1 MKAFEIHTY
10 RDGKWRIDS
19 MFDDREIAVYE
30 AERMDSSGRYSSVRV
45 IEEIYDEER
54 DETRTRTIY
63 RGQRAAQEAAERL
76 EESRKKRVV
85 QKGTR
90 PGGGGEIRAR
100 PQKIQP
106 KKSGSLTGFVV
117 ILALLGV
124 LGIALLI
131 GLRYMQELV

>member
-19 MFDDREIAVYE
+19 MFDDRDIAVYE

-54 DETRTRTIY
+54 DEARTRTIY
-63 RGQRAAQEAAERL
+63 RGQRAAQEAADRL
-76 EESRKKRVV
+76 EESRKKRTS
-85 QKGTR
+85 TR
-90 PGGGGEIRAR
+90 TPRHGGGGGEVRAR
-100 PQKIQP
+100 ARVEK
-106 KKSGSLTGFVV
+106 KKSNSLTGVV
-117 ILALLGV
+117 MILALLGV